1 MRGAERGNSGSRSQ
15 THTPDNANIETVRMR
30 GATGRRMQ
38 VKPGCRSI
46 GISLT
51 AVIVWLVPLAA
62 ADEGITLLSGDTAA
76 VKGTTV
82 ACTVQTDS
90 VRCGSRSGLTASLS
104 DSGKVQLTKGAR
116 RLFPRSVSSAHAK
129 HLRVGVNEGF
139 FVGAGLILCHV
150 YVGTATTLS
159 CYKSDAKGG
168 IAGTY
173 GFDMTDK
180 TVVVFR
186 FGKVQDRHDL
196 QTFF

>member
-1 MRGAERGNSGSRSQ
+1 MRGVEIGHSGSLAQ
-15 THTPDNANIETVRMR
+15 MHTPDKANVEVARMR

-38 VKPGCRSI
+38 LKPGWRSII
-46 GISLT
+46 GISVT
-51 AVIVWLVPLAA
+51 AIVWLVPLAA
-62 ADEGITLLSGDTAA
+62 ADEGITLLNGDTAA
-76 VKGTTV
+76 VKGTTI

-90 VRCGSRSGLTASLS
+90 LGCRSRSGLTASLS

-116 RLFPRSVSSAHAK
+116 RLFPRSVSSARAK
-129 HLRVGVNEGF
+129 HLRIGVSQGF

-150 YVGTATTLS
+150 YVATATTLS

-180 TVVVFR
+180 AVVVFR
-186 FGKVQDRHDL
+186 FGKIQDRHDL
-196 QTFF
+196 QMFS